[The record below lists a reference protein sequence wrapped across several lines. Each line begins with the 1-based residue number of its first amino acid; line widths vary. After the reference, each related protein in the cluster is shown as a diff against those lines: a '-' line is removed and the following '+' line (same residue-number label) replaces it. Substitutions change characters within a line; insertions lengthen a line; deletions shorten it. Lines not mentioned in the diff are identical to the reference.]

1 MFCQNCGTQLGESKF
16 CPNCGAQVGG
26 QQSAEQNSTSYTAT
40 QSVNYTQ
47 IKSVGLFRAYALM
60 FKNYANFS
68 GRSRRSEY
76 WMAAVANYLI
86 ALIASIV
93 FGAMIISEIEGIIDV
108 LEFKDAFNIPIKFS
122 DFGSLGVFAVIML
135 IYALIIF
142 IPALSLQVRRL
153 HDTGKSGWFL
163 LISFVPM
170 IGGILLFVF
179 MVLDSTPGANKY
191 GPNPKGIN

>member
-1 MFCQNCGTQLGESKF
+1 MFCQNCGTQVGESKF
-16 CPNCGAQVGG
+16 CPNCGAQAGM
-26 QQSAEQNSTSYTAT
+26 QQNNTVNTAT
-40 QSVNYTQ
+40 QPVGYSQV
-47 IKSVGLFRAYALM
+47 KSVGLFSAYILM

-76 WMAAVANYLI
+76 WLAAVANYLLV
-86 ALIASIV
+86 LITSII
-93 FGAMIISEIEGIIDV
+93 FGAMIISEFEEMVRLLDY
-108 LEFKDAFNIPIKFS
+108 KSAFNIPIKFS
-122 DFGSLGVFAVIML
+122 DFGSLGIYAVIMI
-135 IYALIIF
+135 IYAVIIF

>member
-1 MFCQNCGTQLGESKF
+1 MFCQNCGTQTGESKF
-16 CPNCGAQVGG
+16 CPNCGTQVGG
-26 QQSAEQNSTSYTAT
+26 QQNNTSYAT
-40 QSVNYTQ
+40 QPVDYSQV
-47 IKSVGLFRAYALM
+47 KSVGLFRAYALM

-76 WMAAVANYLI
+76 WMAAVANYLLVI
-86 ALIASIV
+86 IASIV

-122 DFGSLGVFAVIML
+122 DFGSLGIYIVIML
-135 IYALIIF
+135 VYALIIF
-142 IPALSLQVRRL
+142 IPSLSLQVRRL

-163 LISFVPM
+163 LLAFVPM
-170 IGGILLFVF
+170 VGSIILFVF